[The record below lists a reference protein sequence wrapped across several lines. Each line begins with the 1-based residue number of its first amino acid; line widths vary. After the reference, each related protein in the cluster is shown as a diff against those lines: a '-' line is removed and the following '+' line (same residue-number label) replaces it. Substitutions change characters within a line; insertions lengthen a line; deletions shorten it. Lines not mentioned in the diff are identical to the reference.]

1 MISKLK
7 ISHKFFIMSTIQL
20 LLIMLVGGFSINQ
33 FTKIGHEIEEI
44 AHDHLPLTKALT
56 LITEHQLQQAIAV
69 EKVISHA
76 LLDDIKDK
84 GVSAESTT
92 LITDLETNIKKLH
105 GEIVTVEETIKTLQA
120 NLESAEAKQKYDL
133 ILEEFIN
140 VEAEFFELEN
150 ILLNF
155 LDTIKN
161 NGIKSA
167 LDSIT
172 EIEHANEKLDEHIIS
187 ILNESQQFALD
198 SANIAFDDE
207 QYAVNIITTVLAVAI
222 LVGIIIPILIG
233 RSILGPLRNLL
244 TRLDDLVNGD
254 GDLTLRINVKRKDEV
269 GEVASKLDH
278 FISKLQ
284 TTITGIAESSTR
296 LEDNSAKASI
306 IVQNTLSSVDKQET
320 ETSLVAEAVS
330 EMSDATEEVARN
342 TISASDVATQVLEL
356 VEKGKSTAEENQR
369 ITSQLSRDVQ
379 ATSHSIDNLAKET
392 DNIGVVLDTIQGIAE
407 QTNLLALNAA
417 IEAARAG
424 ESGRGFAVV
433 ADEVRSLAQKTQTS
447 TIDIQ
452 KLVENLQAGAKEAMD
467 SMNKGIEVT
476 EHCTIIG
483 KKTAEHFEE
492 VVSAVNNIAD
502 LNQQIAAATEE
513 QSTVA
518 TQILDS
524 VKNISEISQTT
535 SRDTGKVATVN
546 FSMAE
551 EAESLKKRLSQFKI

>member
-76 LLDDIKDK
+76 LLDDIKGK

-233 RSILGPLRNLL
+233 RSILRPLRNLL

>member
-1 MISKLK
+1 
-7 ISHKFFIMSTIQL
+7 MSTIQL

-44 AHDHLPLTKALT
+44 AHDHLPLTQALT

-76 LLDDIKDK
+76 LLDEIKGK
-84 GVSAESTT
+84 GISPESTT
-92 LITDLETNIKKLH
+92 LITDLEVNLKKLH
-105 GEIVTVEETIKTLQA
+105 DEIVTVEETIKTLQA
-120 NLESAEAKQKYDL
+120 NLENAAAKQKYDL
-133 ILEEFIN
+133 ILNEFIN

-150 ILLNF
+150 IILNF
-155 LDTIKN
+155 LNIIQN
-161 NGIKSA
+161 NGIRSA
-167 LDSIT
+167 LNSIA
-172 EIEHANEKLDEHIIS
+172 EIEHANELLDKHIIS
-187 ILNESQQFALD
+187 ILNESQKFALD
-198 SANIAFDDE
+198 SANIAFEDE
-207 QYAVNIITTVLAVAI
+207 QQAVNIIMTVLAIAI

-233 RSILGPLRNLL
+233 RSIIRPLENLL
-244 TRLDDLVNGD
+244 TRLEDLVNGD
-254 GDLTLRINVKRKDEV
+254 GDLTLRMNFKRNDEV
-269 GEVASKLDH
+269 GEVANKLDR

-284 TTITGIAESSTR
+284 TIITSISESSTR
-296 LEDNSAKASI
+296 LDNNSAKASI
-306 IVQNTLSSVDKQET
+306 IVQNTLTSVDKQET

-342 TISASDVATQVLEL
+342 TISASDVATQMLEL

-524 VKNISEISQTT
+524 IKSISEISQTT
-535 SRDTGKVATVN
+535 SQDTNKVATAN
-546 FSMAE
+546 YSMAE
-551 EAESLKKRLSQFKI
+551 DVDSLKNRLAQFKI

>member
-44 AHDHLPLTKALT
+44 AHDHLPLTQALT

-76 LLDDIKDK
+76 LLDEIKGK
-84 GVSAESTT
+84 GISPESTT
-92 LITDLETNIKKLH
+92 LITDLEVNLKKLH
-105 GEIVTVEETIKTLQA
+105 DEIVTVEETIKTLQA
-120 NLESAEAKQKYDL
+120 NLENAAAKQKYDL
-133 ILEEFIN
+133 ILNEFIN

-150 ILLNF
+150 IILNF
-155 LDTIKN
+155 LNIIQN
-161 NGIKSA
+161 NGIRSA
-167 LDSIT
+167 LNSIA
-172 EIEHANEKLDEHIIS
+172 EIEHANELLDKHIIS
-187 ILNESQQFALD
+187 ILNESQKFALD
-198 SANIAFDDE
+198 SANIAFEDE
-207 QYAVNIITTVLAVAI
+207 QQAVNIIMTVLAIAI

-233 RSILGPLRNLL
+233 RSIIRPLENLL
-244 TRLDDLVNGD
+244 TRLEDLVNGD
-254 GDLTLRINVKRKDEV
+254 GDLTLRMNFKRNDEV
-269 GEVASKLDH
+269 GEVANKLDR

-284 TTITGIAESSTR
+284 TIITSISESSTR
-296 LEDNSAKASI
+296 LDNNSAKASI
-306 IVQNTLSSVDKQET
+306 IVQNTLTSVDKQET

-342 TISASDVATQVLEL
+342 TISASDVATQMLEL

-524 VKNISEISQTT
+524 IKSISEISQTT
-535 SRDTGKVATVN
+535 SQDTNKVATAN
-546 FSMAE
+546 YSMAE
-551 EAESLKKRLSQFKI
+551 DVDSLKNRLAQFKI

>member
-44 AHDHLPLTKALT
+44 AHDHLPLTQALT

-76 LLDDIKDK
+76 LLDEIKGK
-84 GVSAESTT
+84 GISPESTT
-92 LITDLETNIKKLH
+92 LITDLEVNLKKLH
-105 GEIVTVEETIKTLQA
+105 DEIVTVEETIKTLQA
-120 NLESAEAKQKYDL
+120 NLENAAAKQKYDL
-133 ILEEFIN
+133 ILNEFIN

-150 ILLNF
+150 IILNF
-155 LDTIKN
+155 LNIIQN
-161 NGIKSA
+161 NGIRSA
-167 LDSIT
+167 LNSIA
-172 EIEHANEKLDEHIIS
+172 EIEHANELLDKHIIS
-187 ILNESQQFALD
+187 ILNESQKFALD
-198 SANIAFDDE
+198 SANIAFEDE
-207 QYAVNIITTVLAVAI
+207 QQAVNIIMTVLAIAI

-233 RSILGPLRNLL
+233 RSIIRPLENLL
-244 TRLDDLVNGD
+244 IRLEDLVNGD
-254 GDLTLRINVKRKDEV
+254 GDLTLRMNFKRNDEV
-269 GEVASKLDH
+269 GEVANKLDR

-284 TTITGIAESSTR
+284 TIITSISESSTR
-296 LEDNSAKASI
+296 LDNNSAKASI
-306 IVQNTLSSVDKQET
+306 IVQNTLTSVDKQET

-342 TISASDVATQVLEL
+342 TISASDVATQMLEL

-524 VKNISEISQTT
+524 IKSISEISQTT
-535 SRDTGKVATVN
+535 SQDTNKVATAN
-546 FSMAE
+546 YSMAE
-551 EAESLKKRLSQFKI
+551 DVDSLKNRLAQFKI

>member
-1 MISKLK
+1 MLSKLK

-20 LLIMLVGGFSINQ
+20 LLIMVVGGFSINQ

-76 LLDDIKDK
+76 LLDDIKGK
-84 GVSAESTT
+84 GVSPESTT

-120 NLESAEAKQKYDL
+120 SLESAEAKQKYDL

-207 QYAVNIITTVLAVAI
+207 QHAVNIITTVLAVAI

-233 RSILGPLRNLL
+233 RSIIGPLRNLL

-254 GDLTLRINVKRKDEV
+254 GDLTLRMHFKRKDEV

-296 LEDNSAKASI
+296 LDDNSAKASI

>member
-44 AHDHLPLTKALT
+44 AHDHLPLTQALT

-76 LLDDIKDK
+76 LLDEIKGK
-84 GVSAESTT
+84 GISPESTT
-92 LITDLETNIKKLH
+92 LITDLEVNLKKLH
-105 GEIVTVEETIKTLQA
+105 DVIVTVEETIKTLQA
-120 NLESAEAKQKYDL
+120 NLENAAAKQKYDL
-133 ILEEFIN
+133 ILNEFIN

-150 ILLNF
+150 IILNF
-155 LDTIKN
+155 LNIIQN
-161 NGIKSA
+161 NGIRSA
-167 LDSIT
+167 LNSIA
-172 EIEHANEKLDEHIIS
+172 EIEHANELLDKHIIS

-198 SANIAFDDE
+198 SANIAFEDE
-207 QYAVNIITTVLAVAI
+207 QQAVNIIMTILAIAI

-233 RSILGPLRNLL
+233 RSIIRPLENLL
-244 TRLDDLVNGD
+244 TRLEDLVNGD
-254 GDLTLRINVKRKDEV
+254 GDLTLRMNFKRNDEV
-269 GEVASKLDH
+269 GEVANKLDR

-284 TTITGIAESSTR
+284 TIITSISESSTR
-296 LEDNSAKASI
+296 LDNNSAKASI
-306 IVQNTLSSVDKQET
+306 IVQNTLTSVDKQET

-342 TISASDVATQVLEL
+342 TISASDVATQMLEL

-524 VKNISEISQTT
+524 IKSISEISQTT
-535 SRDTGKVATVN
+535 SQDTNKVATAN
-546 FSMAE
+546 YSMAE
-551 EAESLKKRLSQFKI
+551 DVDSLKNRLAQFKI